1 MMPNNSL
8 NKPRFRCTICRAPGI
23 FLTPHGLMCHQ
34 DALAATIQQERALDH
49 GPHRDADKDPEVTA
63 GL

>member
-1 MMPNNSL
+1 
-8 NKPRFRCTICRAPGI
+8 
-23 FLTPHGLMCHQ
+23 
-34 DALAATIQQERALDH
+34 LAATIQQERALDH